1 MPPHS
6 SHLLQPLNV
15 GCFSPIKTL
24 YGSQIE
30 KLMRLRINH
39 ITKLEFLPAFG
50 QAFKAAFTEQNIKAG
65 FRATG
70 LVPYNPERVISCLD
84 LRLRTPTPPQDTNWV
99 SKTPQ
104 NPDELKRQTEH
115 I

>member
-1 MPPHS
+1 M
-6 SHLLQPLNV
+6 
-15 GCFSPIKTL
+15 KTA

-50 QAFKAAFTEQNIKAG
+50 QAFKAAFTKQNIKAG
-65 FRATG
+65 FMAIG
-70 LVPYNPERVISCLD
+70 LVPYNPERVISSLD
-84 LRLRTPTPPQDTNWV
+84 LRLKTLTPPSLLQNAVNWI

-104 NPDELKRQTEH
+104 NPDEVKRQTEH